1 MHVVAFA
8 LVTRSKGIH
17 YSILI
22 TIFVCEWVYIYIYI
36 YICGHEVGAPNSTKI
51 RNKKQTE
58 GRICNH
64 GLNSEIPVK
73 LIKYNTVGR
82 MEDAPPPS
90 TNEASWQKDCLVII
104 VGGRCNLWSK
114 LTSTQQCRRDTI
126 YSIFIWLNYDKT

>member
-22 TIFVCEWVYIYIYI
+22 TIFFFFCVRVSVHIYLYIYA
-36 YICGHEVGAPNSTKI
+36 CGQEVGAPNSTKI

-58 GRICNH
+58 VRIWNH

-82 MEDAPPPS
+82 KM
-90 TNEASWQKDCLVII
+90 L
-104 VGGRCNLWSK
+104 L
-114 LTSTQQCRRDTI
+114 LLHQQMKRRDKKR
-126 YSIFIWLNYDKT
+126 FA